1 PDRLRALE
9 VELAQ
14 QIGRALEGARGGVE
28 REGEARRRGDH
39 GERSGDRR
47 GEGLAERRGRTA
59 EHRLE
64 RSRLERRGAD
74 WRQHDGGEDPPRGHC
89 GPRRPTIFQ
98 SPSGS
103 LRSIPVVVTSRWT
116 FLPVFASVN
125 SSRRVKVAA
134 ASSPWRRTSMPEIWT
149 FRSGAIWK

>member
-1 PDRLRALE
+1 
-9 VELAQ
+9 ELAQ
-14 QIGRALEGARGGVE
+14 RMGRGLEGARGGVE
-28 REGEARRRGDH
+28 GEGEAGGGGDQ

-47 GEGLAERRGRTA
+47 GEGLAERRGGTA

-64 RSRLERRGAD
+64 RSRLERRGAEP
-74 WRQHDGGEDPPRGHC
+74 RQHYGGEDPPRGHC

-103 LRSIPVVVTSRWT
+103 LRSIPGVGTSRWA